1 MHNLQAKKL
10 RVHGN
15 VNSILTTHRTLH
27 TTHGT
32 PHSTNRSM
40 HTVLHTAEYA
50 LYSVY
55 IFWASKGK
63 LFAAI
68 NLGGDKRG
76 QIDKERDGQEQ
87 EKYNENVRW

>member
-1 MHNLQAKKL
+1 
-10 RVHGN
+10 
-15 VNSILTTHRTLH
+15 
-27 TTHGT
+27 
-32 PHSTNRSM
+32 M
-40 HTVLHTAEYA
+40 HTVLYTAEYA